1 MTFLFLFFGLGWS
14 SFLKKRAWLLPKYV
28 TIHQETRTWKQ
39 TYGKALANRA
49 SADMDEIFQFIDNL
63 NKRLSRPIV
72 DLEDV
77 RGSMAALTEMRDAEI
92 RIEMTITP
100 IEDSFALLNR

>member
-1 MTFLFLFFGLGWS
+1 
-14 SFLKKRAWLLPKYV
+14 
-28 TIHQETRTWKQ
+28 
-39 TYGKALANRA
+39 
-49 SADMDEIFQFIDNL
+49 MDEIFQFIDNL

-77 RGSMAALTEMRDAEI
+77 RGAMAALTEMRDAEI

>member
-1 MTFLFLFFGLGWS
+1 
-14 SFLKKRAWLLPKYV
+14 
-28 TIHQETRTWKQ
+28 
-39 TYGKALANRA
+39 
-49 SADMDEIFQFIDNL
+49 MDEIFQFIDNL

>member
-1 MTFLFLFFGLGWS
+1 
-14 SFLKKRAWLLPKYV
+14 
-28 TIHQETRTWKQ
+28 
-39 TYGKALANRA
+39 
-49 SADMDEIFQFIDNL
+49 MDEIFQFIDNL

-100 IEDSFALLNR
+100 IEDSFALLNRYTFYSLPQCSNLFQYF